1 MYITWKIEEG
11 MKKITKFRITIGNVP
26 GAWGSVVVKALRY

>member
-1 MYITWKIEEG
+1 MNEMTLEKI
-11 MKKITKFRITIGNVP
+11 ILLVFQFSPLSI